1 MCTSSPP
8 LQLAAAHWHPPC
20 SKMPRCVLTS
30 VSHPLSRAAAPPAI
44 TTELRFNDAFFR
56 SGPSHR
62 RESQL
67 IRYAA
72 KTVLHA
78 DCM

>member
-30 VSHPLSRAAAPPAI
+30 TLPRRCSVCIAN
-44 TTELRFNDAFFR
+44 ELQFNDTFFR
-56 SGPSHR
+56 PGPSHR